1 VSVELL
7 RELLMGVLGLEVPAD
22 RLEKAPYEVFYD
34 AVSQYGFSTVYEV
47 YREAGY
53 EPPRAIASVKVAL
66 TGQGRVGK
74 TSLCMRY
81 SEGRYVEGTKST
93 IGVAIGSKLEVVDD
107 VLARVIIWDHAGQ
120 DQYRTVRKMFYR
132 GSLTTLLVY
141 DVSRRDSF
149 EAVEEFKREILESE
163 PRSEIIL
170 VGNKIDLPRVVTTEE
185 GRAKAGEI
193 GAIGF
198 YETSAKTGQNVRE
211 VFLAALRNTLR
222 RMKAEGKIRY
232 YV

>member
-1 VSVELL
+1 MSAELL
-7 RELLMGVLGLEVPAD
+7 RELLASVLGIEVPLEK
-22 RLEKAPYEVFYD
+22 LEKAPYEVFYD
-34 AVSQYGFSTVYEV
+34 AVNQYGFSTVYEI

-53 EPPRAIASVKVAL
+53 EPPRAISSIKVAL

-81 SEGRYVEGTKST
+81 SEGRYVEGIKST

-107 VLARVIIWDHAGQ
+107 VLVRVIIWDHAGQ
-120 DQYRTVRKMFYR
+120 EQFKTVRKMFYK

-141 DVSRRDSF
+141 DVSRRESF
-149 EAVEEFKREILESE
+149 EAVDEFKREILESE
-163 PRSEIIL
+163 PRSDIIL
-170 VGNKIDLPRVVTTEE
+170 VGNKIDLPRQVSTEE
-185 GRAKAGEI
+185 GREKADEI

-211 VFLAALRNTLR
+211 VFLAALRNSLR
-222 RMKAEGKIRY
+222 RMKAEGQVKY
-232 YV
+232 YI

>member
-1 VSVELL
+1 MSAVMLKELL
-7 RELLMGVLGLEVPAD
+7 AGVLGIDVPLG
-22 RLEKAPYEVFYD
+22 RLEEAPFEVFYD
-34 AVSQYGFSTVYEV
+34 VVNQYGFSTVYEI

-53 EPPRAIASVKVAL
+53 EPPRAISSIKVAL
-66 TGQGRVGK
+66 TGKGRVGK
-74 TSLCMRY
+74 TSLCIRY

-107 VLARVIIWDHAGQ
+107 VLVRVIIWDHAGQ
-120 DQYRTVRKMFYR
+120 ERFKTVRKMFYK

-141 DVSRRDSF
+141 DVSRRDSY
-149 EAVEEFKREILESE
+149 EAVDEFKMEILESE
-163 PRSEIIL
+163 PRSDIIL
-170 VGNKIDLPRVVTTEE
+170 VGNKIDLPRQVSREE
-185 GRAKAGEI
+185 GVKKAEEI

-211 VFLAALRNTLR
+211 VFLAALRNSLR
-222 RMKAEGKIRY
+222 RMKAEGKIKY